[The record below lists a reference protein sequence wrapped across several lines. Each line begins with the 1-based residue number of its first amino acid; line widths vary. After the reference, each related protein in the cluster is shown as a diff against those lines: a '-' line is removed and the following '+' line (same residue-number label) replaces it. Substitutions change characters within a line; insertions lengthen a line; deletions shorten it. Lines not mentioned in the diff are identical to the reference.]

1 MRHVKTKTLAAL
13 AAAVGAIGIA
23 APALAHHST
32 AMFDTNREV
41 TLDGTVKE
49 FQWTNPHTW
58 VQLLVKDSSGKEV
71 EWSIEGSSPNNLSRF
86 GWTRNSLKS
95 GDRVQAVV
103 HPLKDGSIGGSLV
116 KITVNGQ
123 VVGAPKPS

>member
-1 MRHVKTKTLAAL
+1 MKTRM
-13 AAAVGAIGIA
+13 AVMLGMIGLLVSG
-23 APALAHHST
+23 PALAHHAF

-41 TLDGTVKE
+41 MLDGTVKE

-58 VQLLVKDSSGKEV
+58 VQLLVKDSAGKEV
-71 EWSIEGSSPNNLSRF
+71 EWSIEGSSPNNLARF
-86 GWTRNSLKS
+86 GWTRNSLRT
-95 GDRVQAVV
+95 GDRVQAVI

-123 VVGAPKPS
+123 VVGAAKPS

>member
-1 MRHVKTKTLAAL
+1 MKTRM
-13 AAAVGAIGIA
+13 AVMLGMIGLLMSG
-23 APALAHHST
+23 PALAHHAF

-41 TLDGTVKE
+41 MLDGTVKE

-71 EWSIEGSSPNNLSRF
+71 EWSIEGSSPNNLARF
-86 GWTRNSLKS
+86 GWTRNSLRS
-95 GDRVQAVV
+95 GDHVQAVI

-123 VVGAPKPS
+123 VVGAAKPS

>member
-1 MRHVKTKTLAAL
+1 MKTRM
-13 AAAVGAIGIA
+13 AVMLGMIGLLVSG
-23 APALAHHST
+23 PALAHHAF

-58 VQLLVKDSSGKEV
+58 VQLLVKDSAGKEV
-71 EWSIEGSSPNNLSRF
+71 EWSIEGSSPNNLARF
-86 GWTRNSLKS
+86 GWTRNSLRT
-95 GDRVQAVV
+95 GDHVQAVI

-123 VVGAPKPS
+123 VVGAAKPS